1 MNWSF
6 FTKNWLAKIICLL
19 LALGFWFYI
28 ANDSFE
34 LQKVSGGVPLRVVNL
49 QADLAVMEDLGTVQL
64 SVRPPQGLRKNISPE
79 SFEAYVDLEG
89 LGIGSYDLPV
99 KVSAD
104 DPEMQIYEINP
115 KNVSVTLD
123 RKVSKT
129 FSVTPKIEGQIG
141 TGYLLG
147 DSQISPFE
155 VTVSGAEGL
164 IGSVSA
170 VVAEVRLAGELSEI
184 RKTVELKAQTSEGQT
199 IKNVTMDPKT
209 AEIAIGVFQET
220 DIKTVGVKIKTINQ
234 PQEGYFIRSL
244 TADPVTVVLRGRRD
258 VLQPIEYIETREIDL
273 RDLTAN
279 AERNASLVFPEG
291 VTVDGSKTIK
301 VLIMI
306 DGQELIKGVSGIFEF
321 KNLGDNLKLDSF
333 SPAKA
338 AATVK
343 GKTGRLSSLTER
355 DARVIV
361 DLAGKGEGTFIVE
374 LNKNNVVLPD
384 EMTLESLDVK
394 EIQVIIANK

>member
-28 ANDSFE
+28 ANDGFE

-104 DPEMQIYEINP
+104 DPEMQVYEINP

-123 RKVSKT
+123 RKVSKI